1 MVVGGLAMLVAFTLG
16 TGLCA
21 NVFALELVGRMNTV
35 FKFWFESWIVLSAG
49 NFAAPETRLPGSRP
63 GRFDFR

>member
-1 MVVGGLAMLVAFTLG
+1 
-16 TGLCA
+16 
-21 NVFALELVGRMNTV
+21 
-35 FKFWFESWIVLSAG
+35 VLSAG

>member
-1 MVVGGLAMLVAFTLG
+1 MRASAGLGLRLGNPDLVLPVLELRVAFLSG
-16 TGLCA
+16 MDDNAAG
-21 NVFALELVGRMNTV
+21 
-35 FKFWFESWIVLSAG
+35 IVLSAG